1 MKTKKL
7 KKISKELLKASAM
20 HRSQAN
26 RIKSMLQSG
35 GIRSRYD
42 SEINRFTDAK
52 KSLEEIKKAKR
63 ASARYMKKG
72 GYMDRMM
79 RQMGGMYADNTVAA
93 AGQGN
98 AGSTAN
104 IVYQESDPRLQEER
118 ISAMEQEKEAL
129 TREAEST
136 EQELKQQEE
145 MDKVAV
151 QQAGAQA
158 GQKTEQIAGYAK
170 MGIEQGTKFLQKRAA
185 QQLQQQGL
193 KWAGSQAAG
202 SALKSEVS
210 SMLASQAT
218 KQAGKEITGELVGFG
233 AKDALSAFGQ
243 QALPELGGEV
253 VKTVGKEVGKE
264 VVEEVGKQAI
274 TETGKAVGK
283 EGLKSAVGSSVNP
296 NAIAMA
302 ASLVGNIGGA
312 FVDDQDETTWTA
324 KEASFDILGDAG
336 EYAGYGAMLGSV
348 IPGVGNAVGAAA
360 GALIGTG
367 KAIWTGLAGRK
378 KARKEEAKLEAKRK
392 EKVQKDNKQLR
403 KRYGAQLARMRAGE
417 MQQKTYSGY
426 DLGRNV
432 IAQMGGMRMGMP
444 RYGYAA

>member
-72 GYMDRMM
+72 GYMERMM
-79 RQMGGMYADNTVAA
+79 HQMGGMYADNTVAA

-170 MGIEQGTKFLQKRAA
+170 MGIEQGTKFLQKRAQ

-210 SMLASQAT
+210 GMLAQQAT

-243 QALPELGGEV
+243 QAVPELVETGV
-253 VKTVGKEVGKE
+253 QTVGKEVAK
-264 VVEEVGKQAI
+264 EVGKEALK
-274 TETGKAVGK
+274 ETGKAVGK
-283 EGLKSAVGSSVNP
+283 EGIKN
-296 NAIAMA
+296 
-302 ASLVGNIGGA
+302 
-312 FVDDQDETTWTA
+312 
-324 KEASFDILGDAG
+324 
-336 EYAGYGAMLGSV
+336 
-348 IPGVGNAVGAAA
+348 
-360 GALIGTG
+360 
-367 KAIWTGLAGRK
+367 
-378 KARKEEAKLEAKRK
+378 
-392 EKVQKDNKQLR
+392 
-403 KRYGAQLARMRAGE
+403 
-417 MQQKTYSGY
+417 
-426 DLGRNV
+426 
-432 IAQMGGMRMGMP
+432 
-444 RYGYAA
+444 

>member
-35 GIRSRYD
+35 GVRSRYD

-151 QQAGAQA
+151 QQAGAQV
-158 GQKTEQIAGYAK
+158 GQKAEQIAGYAK
-170 MGIEQGTKFLQKRAA
+170 TGIEQGTKFLQRRAQ

-210 SMLASQAT
+210 SMLAQQAT

-243 QALPELGGEV
+243 QAVPELVETGV
-253 VKTVGKEVGKE
+253 QTVGKEVAK
-264 VVEEVGKQAI
+264 EVGKEALK
-274 TETGKAVGK
+274 ETGKAVGK
-283 EGLKSAVGSSVNP
+283 ESIKSAVGSSVNP

-378 KARKEEAKLEAKRK
+378 KARKEEARLEAKRK
-392 EKVQKDNKQLR
+392 EKIQKDNTQLR

-417 MQQKTYSGY
+417 TQQKTYSGY